1 MRHGKLINGILIT
14 SIVVAGC
21 AQVQSTP
28 PAQQPTTQVVQTST
42 SAPAPNPELDKQ
54 LVKAVE
60 AIDSATVESLL
71 KQGANPNTKD
81 SSGEPL
87 LLTTAFGS
95 SDRNNFAFNKI
106 AKILLEHKAN
116 PNATSSQ
123 GDSVL
128 YWAVLNGNIELVRL
142 LLDAGADPNGKYRD
156 GSTALQVAEPF
167 PDIVTL
173 LHSAKGK
180 TTPSDNNAT
189 DIENLPSITLELKG
203 VDSSLEEIFRKNFSI
218 VEKGHNNLIYRKSEI
233 VQKLKEAFPQDRP
246 DLANAK
252 LTYDAASNEAYFT
265 FQYSPN
271 PQDLDTNYNKHFM
284 DVKIASYYFIEEPL
298 ISYFR
303 QCQQELSQKGIQM
316 KIPRRYVVFS
326 ANDNQYLLLNRVAD
340 FRIKLVVKLADK
352 QHPTSIFANLATG
365 TLKVTVE
372 KPQRQDTG
380 KNSPEADL
388 IAFFNAK

>member
-14 SIVVAGC
+14 SIIVAGC
-21 AQVQSTP
+21 GQVQSTP

-71 KQGANPNTKD
+71 KQGANPNTRD

-95 SDRNNFAFNKI
+95 RDRNNFAFNKI

-128 YWAVLNGNIELVRL
+128 YWAAYNGNTELVKML
-142 LLDAGADPNGKYRD
+142 LEAGA
-156 GSTALQVAEPF
+156 
-167 PDIVTL
+167 L

-284 DVKIASYYFIEEPL
+284 DVKIASYYFIEESL

-326 ANDNQYLLLNRVAD
+326 VNDNQYLLLNRVAD
-340 FRIKLVVKLADK
+340 FRIELVVKLDNK

-372 KPQRQDTG
+372 KPQRQVTG
-380 KNSPEADL
+380 KNSPEANL
-388 IAFFNAK
+388 IAFFNAQ